1 MERLNQAGYTVRD
14 ACQALGISRSGYY
27 ASREPQKTHKTHRTA
42 RAVRDVGLVEKIKVL
57 KDQHPFWGYR
67 RVRAWLL
74 YREKILVNE
83 KRVRRLMKE
92 HDLMVP
98 LTIYKAKRTSGRS
111 KPRADKPNEFW
122 GIDATKF
129 MINSLG
135 WVYLVIVLDWYTKKV
150 AGWRVSLRNRT
161 EEWKGA
167 LDMAVNREFPEWVRG
182 KGLKLI
188 SDNGSQPTSVSFM
201 KDTSTLEIG
210 QIFTSY
216 NNPKGN
222 ADTERMMRT
231 IKEEVLWL
239 NEFETFEEAK
249 EKINKWLAID
259 YNKLYVHSSLGY
271 RSPEEFQTLY
281 YQEELKEA
289 V

>member
-1 MERLNQAGYTVRD
+1 MQD
-14 ACQALGISRSGYY
+14 ACQALGISRSGCY
-27 ASREPQKTHKTHRTA
+27 ASRGPQKTCKTHRTA
-42 RAVRDVGLVEKIKVL
+42 RAVRDVGLVEKIKAL

-83 KRVRRLMKE
+83 KRVRRLMKG
-92 HDLMVP
+92 HDLMAPQTAHKV
-98 LTIYKAKRTSGRS
+98 KRTSGRS
-111 KPRADKPNEFW
+111 KPRADEQKQFW

-129 MINSLG
+129 MVDSLG

-167 LDMAVNREFPEWVRG
+167 LDMAVNLEFPEGIRG

-188 SDNGSQPTSVSFM
+188 SDNGSQPTSISFM
-201 KDTSTLEIG
+201 KDTSTLGIE

-249 EKINKWLAID
+249 EKINKWLSVD
-259 YNKLYVHSSLGY
+259 YNKLYVHSALGY
-271 RSPEEFQTLY
+271 RSPEEFGALY
-281 YQEELKEA
+281 YQEEFKEA